1 MQYGIFEEATVTL
14 ALYDLQGR
22 QLKLI
27 DSGLRKVGSYSVNLD
42 LQGYASGHYLVSLS
56 TSRGGRMTRQL
67 VIQ

>member
-1 MQYGIFEEATVTL
+1 LQYGIFEEATVSL

-27 DSGLRKVGSYSVNLD
+27 DTGLRKVGSYSVNFD
-42 LQGYASGHYLVSLS
+42 LQGYASGQYLVSLS
-56 TSRGGRMTRQL
+56 TSRGARMTRQL